1 MRPFLILA
9 LLLPTSALAD
19 QIVANSH
26 ITAVT
31 IYPQGAQVTREVDFD
46 APAGQNELLITDL
59 PADTQAELI
68 RMQADGVV
76 LGAFSLRTDRLP
88 PHDTSKDPKVM
99 AAKAALEAARV
110 DVRAAQGLV
119 DAINAKIDA
128 ATAQADFLRGLR
140 PEGAAVTVDG
150 VKAMAE
156 MVGAE
161 VLLARQAAL
170 AAGTGLPAAELALE
184 EAQLVLANLQA
195 NQDAMSQGAVDYSG
209 LSVAVDTATA
219 GKAHL
224 VVTHYVSNATW
235 APVYDMNL
243 IRKPEPSLTI
253 VRGVL
258 VSQDSG
264 EDWAGVDLTLS
275 TAQPSAQAEPSPLW
289 PELRR
294 VVDPAEEAA
303 AGGLNLSG
311 AARMGIVADAAPE
324 PAMEAAPVVAAAA
337 AMQGDVVVYHYPTK
351 VDVAGGVENL
361 RLALDEIKVT
371 PTVVAQAV
379 PRMDQTAFVM
389 ARFTNDSPEIL
400 LPGQAFLMRE
410 GSLVG
415 GTMLSAVA
423 PGDKA
428 ELGFGAIDGL
438 RLTRDMPLRA
448 EGDRGILTTSTQV
461 EEKAVLKLE
470 NLTDEAWPVRLL
482 DLVPYSEQEELTVTF
497 AADPAPTEVDVKGQ
511 RGVLAWEFDLGAG
524 ETKEVSLD
532 SVISWP
538 EGKELQ

>member
-31 IYPQGAQVTREVDFD
+31 IYPQGALVTREVDFD

-68 RMQADGVV
+68 RMQATGVV

-88 PHDTSKDPKVM
+88 PHDNSKDPKVM
-99 AAKAALEAARV
+99 AAKAALEAARGN
-110 DVRAAQGLV
+110 VRTAQGLV
-119 DAINAKIDA
+119 DAINAKVDA

-140 PEGAAVTVDG
+140 PEGAAVTVEG

-156 MVGAE
+156 MVGAQ
-161 VLLARQAAL
+161 VLVARQAAL
-170 AAGTGLPAAELALE
+170 AAGTGLPAAQLALE
-184 EAQLVLANLQA
+184 EAQLALANLQA
-195 NQDAMSQGAVDYSG
+195 DQDAMSQGAVDYSG
-209 LSVAVDTATA
+209 LSVAVDAATA

-224 VVTHYVSNATW
+224 VVTHYVSHAFW
-235 APVYDMNL
+235 SPVYDMNL

-253 VRGVL
+253 ARGVL
-258 VSQDSG
+258 VSQSSG

-275 TAQPSAQAEPSPLW
+275 TARPSDQAEPSQLW

-294 VVDPAEEAA
+294 VVDPVEEAA
-303 AGGLNLSG
+303 KQAAYDAEETGG
-311 AARMGIVADAAPE
+311 AIEPTME
-324 PAMEAAPVVAAAA
+324 PAVVASASYAV
-337 AMQGDVVVYHYPTK
+337 MSYQGDVVVYHYPNK
-351 VDVAGGVENL
+351 VDVADGVENL

-379 PRMDQTAFVM
+379 PRRDQTAFVM

-410 GSLVG
+410 GTLVG
-415 GTMLSAVA
+415 GTELQAVA

-428 ELGFGAIDGL
+428 EIGFGAIDGL

-448 EGDRGILTTSTQV
+448 EGDRGILSTSTQV

-470 NLTDEAWPVRLL
+470 NMTDEAWPVRLI
-482 DLVPYSEQEELTVTF
+482 DQVPYSEQEELTVTF
-497 AADPAPTEVDVKGQ
+497 TADPAPTEADVKGQ
-511 RGVLAWEFDLGAG
+511 RGVLAWEFDLAAG
-524 ETKEVSLD
+524 EKKEVLLE